1 MKKIKEYHLCWN
13 DYINRI
19 SDDVNTYIK
28 NGFQPYGE
36 PFTATDNCGNIRYC
50 QAMVKYEE

>member
-1 MKKIKEYHLCWN
+1 MKKIKQYHLCWN
-13 DYINRI
+13 DYISKI

-36 PFTATDNCGNIRYC
+36 PFISKDNSGNIRYC

>member
-13 DYINRI
+13 TNINRI
-19 SDDVNTYIK
+19 SDDVNLYIRY
-28 NGFQPYGE
+28 GFQPYGE
-36 PFTATDNCGNIRYC
+36 PFTTKDGSEIRYH